1 MRIVSKLIIIISGLV
16 HNSLKINTH
25 ILKIN
30 THSLFSSQ
38 IKCEKERYLL
48 EQKHKLPIFGVFQ
61 FSSHKTVLNS
71 KKKFKKRSE
80 KWDIKLGHLSAWRKE
95 SGHSSAFG

>member
-25 ILKIN
+25 ILKLN

-38 IKCEKERYLL
+38 IKCEKECYLL
-48 EQKHKLPIFGVFQ
+48 GQKHKLPIFGVFQ
-61 FSSHKTVLNS
+61 FSSLYS
-71 KKKFKKRSE
+71 KKKKSE
-80 KWDIKLGHLSAWRKE
+80 KWDVKLGHLSAWKKE
-95 SGHSSAFG
+95 SGH